1 METLFFALWLT
12 PLVRLT
18 PPKMGIIERRLRQ
31 KEEVRTSIL
40 QAAWQLVLDEG
51 WQALSIRKIADAIE
65 YSVPVIYAHFENK
78 DAILQE
84 FTKDGFQLLTES
96 VVQQRN
102 SQADPSH
109 QLEAIA
115 QGYWD
120 FAFSHKEYYQ
130 LMFGLGIPPCEQ
142 VNQVA
147 EMKQFS
153 DVLISV
159 IQAVISTSNQPEVD
173 AFLKFHTYWSILH
186 GLVSIQMIDRK
197 AIVNPWSQ
205 LVLKDAVD
213 GYIKALKG

>member
-1 METLFFALWLT
+1 
-12 PLVRLT
+12 
-18 PPKMGIIERRLRQ
+18 MGIIERRLRQ
-31 KEEVRTSIL
+31 KVEVRTSIL
-40 QAAWQLVLDEG
+40 QAAWQLVLEEG

-84 FTKDGFQLLTES
+84 FTKEGFRLLAEA
-96 VVQQRN
+96 VVKQRD
-102 SQADPSH
+102 SQTDSSQ

-120 FAFSHKEYYQ
+120 FAFAHKEYYQ

-142 VNQVA
+142 VNQVS

-153 DVLISV
+153 NVLISV
-159 IQAVISTSNQPEVD
+159 IQEVISTSRQPETD

-197 AIVNPWSQ
+197 AAVNPWSQ

-213 GYIKALKG
+213 GYIKALRG

>member
-1 METLFFALWLT
+1 
-12 PLVRLT
+12 
-18 PPKMGIIERRLRQ
+18 MGIIERRIRQ
-31 KEEVRTSIL
+31 KVEVRTSIL
-40 QAAWQLVLDEG
+40 QAAWQLVLEEG

-65 YSVPVIYAHFENK
+65 YSVPVIYTHFENK

-84 FTKDGFQLLTES
+84 FTKEGFRLLAEE
-96 VVQQRN
+96 VVKQRD
-102 SQADPSH
+102 SQFDPSK

-115 QGYWD
+115 QGYWN
-120 FAFSHKEYYQ
+120 FAFAHKEYYQ

-142 VNQVA
+142 VNQVS

-153 DVLISV
+153 NVLISV
-159 IQAVISTSNQPEVD
+159 IQSVISTSKQPDTD

>member
-1 METLFFALWLT
+1 
-12 PLVRLT
+12 
-18 PPKMGIIERRLRQ
+18 MGIIERRLRQ
-31 KEEVRTSIL
+31 KVEVRSSIL
-40 QAAWQLVLDEG
+40 QAAWQLVLEEG

-84 FTKDGFQLLTES
+84 FTREGFRQLADE
-96 VVQQRN
+96 VVKQRD
-102 SQADPSH
+102 SQTDPSK

-115 QGYWD
+115 KGYWD
-120 FAFSHKEYYQ
+120 FAFAHKEYYQ

-142 VNQVA
+142 VNQVS

-159 IQAVISTSNQPEVD
+159 IHEVIKTSKQPDID

-197 AIVNPWSQ
+197 AVANPWSQ

>member
-1 METLFFALWLT
+1 
-12 PLVRLT
+12 
-18 PPKMGIIERRLRQ
+18 MGIIERRLRQ
-31 KEEVRTSIL
+31 KVEVRTSIL
-40 QAAWQLVLDEG
+40 QAAWQLVLEEG

-65 YSVPVIYAHFENK
+65 YSVPVIYTHFENK

-84 FTKDGFQLLTES
+84 FTKEGFRLLAEEVTK
-96 VVQQRN
+96 QRD
-102 SQADPSH
+102 SQDDPSL

-120 FAFSHKEYYQ
+120 FAFAHKEYYQ

-142 VNQVA
+142 VNQVS

-153 DVLISV
+153 NVLISV
-159 IQAVISTSNQPEVD
+159 IQEVISASRQPETD

-186 GLVSIQMIDRK
+186 GLVSIQMIDKQAR
-197 AIVNPWSQ
+197 VNPWSQ

>member
-1 METLFFALWLT
+1 
-12 PLVRLT
+12 
-18 PPKMGIIERRLRQ
+18 MGILERKLRQ
-31 KEEVRTSIL
+31 KVEVRTSIL
-40 QAAWQLVLDEG
+40 QASWQLVLDEG

-65 YSVPVIYAHFENK
+65 YSVPVIYSHFDNK
-78 DAILQE
+78 DAILLE
-84 FTKDGFQLLTES
+84 FTKDGFRLLAEKIS
-96 VVQQRN
+96 QQRDSKSEA
-102 SQADPSH
+102 SQ

-120 FAFSHKEYYQ
+120 FAFEHKEYYQ
-130 LMFGLGIPPCEQ
+130 LMFGLGIPQCEQ

-159 IQAVISTSNQPEVD
+159 IQEAISASKQPEVS

-197 AIVNPWSQ
+197 TVTNPWSK
-205 LVLKDAVD
+205 LVLQDAI
-213 GYIKALKG
+213 GGFIKALNG

>member
-1 METLFFALWLT
+1 
-12 PLVRLT
+12 
-18 PPKMGIIERRLRQ
+18 MGILERRLRQ

-40 QAAWQLVLDEG
+40 QAAWQLVLEEG

-65 YSVPVIYAHFENK
+65 YSVPVIYTHFENK

-84 FTKDGFQLLTES
+84 FTRDGFKLLTEDIIR
-96 VVQQRN
+96 QRD
-102 SQADPSH
+102 SQVDPSH

-120 FAFSHKEYYQ
+120 FAFAHKEYYQ
-130 LMFGLGIPPCEQ
+130 LMFGLGIPACEQ

-153 DVLISV
+153 NVLISV
-159 IQAVISTSNQPEVD
+159 IQTAISTSNKPQVD

-186 GLVSIQMIDRK
+186 GLVSIQMIDSQS
-197 AIVNPWSQ
+197 IINPWSQ
-205 LVLKDAVD
+205 LVLKDAID
-213 GYIKALKG
+213 GFIKALEG